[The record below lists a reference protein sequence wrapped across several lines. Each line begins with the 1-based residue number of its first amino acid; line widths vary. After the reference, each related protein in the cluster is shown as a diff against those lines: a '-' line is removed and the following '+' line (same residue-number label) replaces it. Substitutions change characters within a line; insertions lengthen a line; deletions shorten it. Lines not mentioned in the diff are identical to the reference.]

1 VTRLLDQKLSALT
14 TQASATSHSRC
25 HCGICI
31 MSSDAALHSGTFIFY
46 AKNKL
51 HLRAAE
57 DAVSSLSVGTRT
69 A

>member
-1 VTRLLDQKLSALT
+1 
-14 TQASATSHSRC
+14 
-25 HCGICI
+25 

-69 A
+69 AEAGKQANIRVA